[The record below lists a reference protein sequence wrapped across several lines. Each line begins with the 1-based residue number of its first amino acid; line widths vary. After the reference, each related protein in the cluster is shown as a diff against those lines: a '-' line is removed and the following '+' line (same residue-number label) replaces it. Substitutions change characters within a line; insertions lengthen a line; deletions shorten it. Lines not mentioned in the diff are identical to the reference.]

1 MTVSLKSLIEGWE
14 GIGVVSRYDQPTG
27 SWIFIALH
35 DDTLGMPTGG
45 TRMKV
50 YPSPALAL
58 QDAMRLAAGMTAK
71 WAAVDLDFG
80 GGKGVIAVPH
90 ILEGEE
96 RHGLLLRYGQLI
108 ESLNGSFGTGV
119 DMGTTPEDMRVIKQA
134 TSRVHG
140 VDPETGQTI
149 DPGPFTARGVFA
161 GMRAVVRQAFGTD
174 DLTGRVVHIQGVGDV
189 GAPLARMLK
198 QAGARIVLSD
208 LDTRRAESLAEAL
221 GNTEAFEPHTALE
234 APCDVYAPCAV
245 GATLNAETI
254 PELKCRAVV
263 GSANNQLA
271 TREDADRLHER
282 GILYGPD
289 YIVNAGGAIAF
300 GLRGRGI
307 VDEQAIAQRIDGI
320 DTSLTEILKESSASN
335 ESPVYAATRVVE
347 RKLGKK

>member
-14 GIGVVSRYDQPTG
+14 GIGVVSRFDQLTG

-50 YPSPALAL
+50 YPGPALAL
-58 QDAMRLAAGMTAK
+58 QDAMRLATGMTAK

-96 RHGLLLRYGQLI
+96 RKGLLRRYGQLI

-119 DMGTTPEDMRVIKQA
+119 DMGTTPEDMQVIKESTA
-134 TSRVHG
+134 YVHG
-140 VDPETGQTI
+140 IDSETGHTI

-161 GMRAVVRQAFGTD
+161 AMRAVVRQAFGTD
-174 DLTGRVVHIQGVGDV
+174 DLRGRVVHIQGVGDV
-189 GAPLARMLK
+189 GAPLAHMLK
-198 QAGARIVLSD
+198 EAGARIVLSD

-221 GNTEAFEPHTALE
+221 GSTETFEPHTAFE

-245 GATLNAETI
+245 GATLNSETI

-263 GSANNQLA
+263 GSANNQLE
-271 TREDADRLHER
+271 TREDADRLHAR

-300 GLRGRGI
+300 GLRGRGV
-307 VDEQAIAQRIDGI
+307 VDEDEIAQRIDGI
-320 DTSLTEILKESSASN
+320 DGSLTEILQESVASG

-347 RKLGKK
+347 RKLGKG